1 MADAVAQEEREKYQT
16 MWADPRYSERSPGM
30 RFLDDALQKLNIQPG
45 ASVVDLGCGT
55 GRVAQA
61 LAEQGFDV
69 TAVDIAPN
77 AAAEFSGMFICACLW
92 ELPENF
98 RHFDYGFCADVL
110 EHIPTEKISDTLQN
124 IARVADTV
132 YFQIA
137 NFECHMGEEHG
148 LHLHLTVKP
157 IGWWLEALSQHFD
170 FVEIE
175 PHPKHHIAVCSN
187 KID

>member
-1 MADAVAQEEREKYQT
+1 MDAVTTEERQKYET

-30 RFLDDALQKLNIQPG
+30 RFLDDAMAKLNMQPG
-45 ASVVDLGCGT
+45 ATVVDLGCGT

-61 LAEQGFDV
+61 LSEQGYSV

-77 AAAEFSGMFICACLW
+77 ACTEFSGTFVQACLW
-92 ELPENF
+92 DLPA
-98 RHFDYGFCADVL
+98 RIPKFDYGFCADVL
-110 EHIPTEKISDTLQN
+110 EHIPTDKVPDTLKN
-124 IARVADTV
+124 IARVAGTV

-137 NFECHMGEEHG
+137 NFECHMGDEHG

-157 IGWWLEALSQHFD
+157 MGWWQEALSRHFD
-170 FVEIE
+170 FVHIE
-175 PHPKHHIAVCSN
+175 AHPKHHIAVCSN